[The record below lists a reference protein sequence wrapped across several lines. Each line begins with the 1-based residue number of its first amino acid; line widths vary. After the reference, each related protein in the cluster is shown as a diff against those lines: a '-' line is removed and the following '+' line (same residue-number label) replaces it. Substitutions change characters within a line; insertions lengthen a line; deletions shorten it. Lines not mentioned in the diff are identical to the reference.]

1 MPAVAAQQYS
11 VYRGNFVNN
20 WPELEHKYYMPTFER
35 LPVTMVRGQGA
46 RVWDDKGKE
55 YLDFVA
61 GWAVNS
67 LGHCH
72 PAVVSAVTEQ
82 AKTLIH
88 TSNSFYTIPQ
98 IKLAELLV
106 QNSCLDKVFFCN
118 SGAEATE
125 GAVKL
130 ARRYGH
136 LHLNGAYEVITT
148 TGSFHGRTMAM
159 TSASGQPKFQKP
171 YVPLPS
177 GFINV
182 DYNNVE
188 AIKAATS
195 SKVCAIMLEPV
206 QGEGGVNLPA
216 DDYLK
221 AVRGWCDQKGVLL
234 ILDEIQTGVGRTG
247 TLFAYQQYGIEPD
260 IMTLAK
266 GLASGIPIGAVMA
279 KDRASVFATGE
290 HGSTF
295 GGNPLACAAGYATLK
310 FIIDHGIAPNAKKM
324 GQYLATG
331 LNSMKQKFEFITE
344 VRGLGLLQAME
355 FSRDIARSVVMACLD
370 DGLLVNKLKDNAL
383 RFMPPLIIGKEEIDK
398 ALAILDRV
406 LSSIASKA

>member
-1 MPAVAAQQYS
+1 M
-11 VYRGNFVNN
+11 NN
-20 WPELEHKYYMPTFER
+20 WQALEHKYYMPTFKR
-35 LPVTMVRGQGA
+35 MPLTIVKGRGA
-46 RVWDDKGKE
+46 RVWDENGKQ

-72 PAVVSAVTEQ
+72 PAVVDAVTEQ
-82 AKTLIH
+82 VKTLINV
-88 TSNSFYTIPQ
+88 SNSYYTIPQ
-98 IKLAELLV
+98 LKLAEILV

-148 TGSFHGRTMAM
+148 TGSFHGRTLAM
-159 TSASGQPKFQKP
+159 VSASGQSKFQQP
-171 YVPLPS
+171 YIPLPS

-182 DYNNVE
+182 EYNNIE
-188 AIKAATS
+188 AIKAAIKSNT
-195 SKVCAIMLEPV
+195 CAVMLEPV
-206 QGEGGVNLPA
+206 QGEGGVNLPD

-221 AVRGWCDQKGVLL
+221 AVQELCQQRGILF
-234 ILDEIQTGVGRTG
+234 ILDEIQTGISRTG
-247 TLFAYQQYGIEPD
+247 TLFAYQQYGVEPD

-266 GLASGIPIGAVMA
+266 GLASGMPIGAILA
-279 KDRASVFATGE
+279 KDRASVFAIGE

-295 GGNPLACAAGYATLK
+295 GGNPVACAAAYATLK
-310 FIIDHGIAPNAKKM
+310 FIIDHGITDNARLM
-324 GQYLATG
+324 GQHLAAG
-331 LNSMKQKFEFITE
+331 LNNMKRRFDFITD

-355 FSRDIARSVVMACLD
+355 FNSDIAQSLTINCLNN
-370 DGLLVNKLKDNAL
+370 GLLVNKLKDNAL
-383 RFMPPLIIGKEEIDK
+383 RFMPPLIIGKGEVDE
-398 ALAILDRV
+398 ALAILD
-406 LSSIASKA
+406 KALTAIKSQI

>member
-1 MPAVAAQQYS
+1 M
-11 VYRGNFVNN
+11 NN
-20 WPELEHKYYMPTFER
+20 WQALELKYYMPTFKR
-35 LPVTMVRGQGA
+35 MPLTIVKGRGA
-46 RVWDDKGKE
+46 RVWDENGKQ

-72 PAVVSAVTEQ
+72 SAVVDAVTEQ
-82 AKTLIH
+82 VKTLINV
-88 TSNSFYTIPQ
+88 SNSYYTIPQ
-98 IKLAELLV
+98 LKLAELLV

-148 TGSFHGRTMAM
+148 TGSFHGRTLAM
-159 TSASGQPKFQKP
+159 ISASGQSKFQQP
-171 YVPLPS
+171 YMPLPS

-182 DYNNVE
+182 EYNNIE
-188 AIKAATS
+188 AIKAAIKSNT
-195 SKVCAIMLEPV
+195 CAVMLEPV
-206 QGEGGVNLPA
+206 QGEGGVNLPD

-221 AVRGWCDQKGVLL
+221 AVQELCQQRGILF
-234 ILDEIQTGVGRTG
+234 ILDEIQTGISRTG

-266 GLASGIPIGAVMA
+266 GLASGIPIGAILA
-279 KDRASVFATGE
+279 KDRASVFAVGE

-295 GGNPLACAAGYATLK
+295 GGNPVACAAGYATLK
-310 FIIDHGIAPNAKKM
+310 FIIDRGITDNARLM
-324 GQYLATG
+324 GQHLAAG
-331 LNSMKQKFEFITE
+331 LNNMKRRFNFVTD

-355 FSRDIARSVVMACLD
+355 FNSDIAQSLTINCLNN
-370 DGLLVNKLKDNAL
+370 GLLVNKLKDNAL
-383 RFMPPLIIGKEEIDK
+383 RFMPPLIIGKGEVDE
-398 ALAILDRV
+398 ALAILD
-406 LSSIASKA
+406 KALTVIKSQI